1 MEIKTEK
8 KAQVRA
14 LKILEEN
21 GLATEDERKMMKH
34 LFKLYNIEYI
44 NNFVLAIL
52 EVIYDILKLLLSI
65 VTKASDNS

>member
-1 MEIKTEK
+1 
-8 KAQVRA
+8 
-14 LKILEEN
+14 
-21 GLATEDERKMMKH
+21 MMKH

-65 VTKASDNS
+65 ATKASDNS